1 METWRSM
8 YLYEIR
14 NSVTGSIYVG
24 ITRGSLA
31 KRWREH
37 KFCARKGI
45 KTPLYDSIR
54 TKGVENFSIHEVM
67 KFDNEMDM
75 LQAEKDLISFHRLH
89 GKCYNLLDGGEAYFA
104 IKDWDAHKAKLRA
117 ARVGRKPA
125 LGMIHSDENK
135 RLFSES
141 GKKRWD
147 MHGRYPDDVINYSFK
162 DANVKFGISKT
173 HFYRLKLAKPNELS

>member
-1 METWRSM
+1 M

-14 NSVTGSIYVG
+14 NSVTDSIYVG

-54 TKGVENFSIHEVM
+54 TKGVDNFSIHEIAC
-67 KFDNEMDM
+67 FENESDM

-89 GKCYNLLDGGEAYFA
+89 GNCYNLLEGGAAYFA
-104 IKDWDAHKAKLRA
+104 IKDWDEHKAKLRK
-117 ARVGRKPA
+117 ARAGRKPA
-125 LGMIHSDENK
+125 LGVQHTDENK
-135 RLFSES
+135 KLFSES
-141 GKKRWD
+141 AKKRWD
-147 MHGRYPDDVINYSFK
+147 IYGRYPDDVTNYSFK
-162 DANVKFGISKT
+162 EANAKFGISKT
-173 HFYRLKLAKPNELS
+173 HFYRLRLAKTNDLS